1 MLVKLQHNHLHI
13 YKEWQSFHK
22 RFFFSHIFTA
32 SVGWLR
38 MIETMDGLIEQKN
51 FVKIDLGK
59 QGNTMLFIFLSY

>member
-22 RFFFSHIFTA
+22 RFFSHFFIA
-32 SVGWLR
+32 SVEWLR
-38 MIETMDGLIEQKN
+38 MIETMDGLTEQKN
-51 FVKIDLGK
+51 FVKIDSGK

>member
-13 YKEWQSFHK
+13 YEEWQYFK
-22 RFFFSHIFTA
+22 

-38 MIETMDGLIEQKN
+38 MLETMDGLTERTN
-51 FVKIDLGK
+51 FVRIDLGK